1 MDKFIFNHCLK
12 NIRNEEC
19 FKTIY
24 DFYYGRLSLYITR
37 KYNLR
42 YISEDIVQ
50 ECFITLLN
58 LKEYKFIEF
67 YNAWLYKICDNLVLK
82 TLNKENTEIWK
93 AVGTFNFNEF
103 AEEWNGDVY
112 TEDFGCF
119 QGSISKLDKS
129 TQEIFYLYYVLGFK
143 QNESRSFEN
152 VICKRKT
159 KTSSRNKIFRKKR
172 KSVTK
177 SILESIFII

>member
-1 MDKFIFNHCLK
+1 MDKFIFNYCLK
-12 NIRNEEC
+12 NIKNEEC

-42 YISEDIVQ
+42 DISEDIVQ
-50 ECFITLLN
+50 DCFITLLN
-58 LKEYKFIEF
+58 LKEYKFIES

-103 AEEWNGDVY
+103 AEEWNGEVY

-143 QNESRSFEN
+143 QNEIADLLKMSYAN
-152 VICKRKT
+152 VRQKHHRGIK
-159 KTSSRNKIFRKKR
+159 FLEKKE
-172 KSVTK
+172 KVSQKVFLNLFL
-177 SILESIFII
+177 I